1 MNRYI
6 TLLFILLLFCS
17 GCELYTQDD
26 YEEYIVIESYL
37 VANGTLPQV
46 LLSHTTPIEGEYKF
60 QDTAIEGAEVQIRR
74 LNADSSIIETYSY
87 EQVNSGIYEPVSSHV
102 VLDEQLYELYIQTN
116 SGETV
121 KAQTFVP
128 GNFETVNR
136 DQLAEEYVYQ
146 SGEQVQLKV
155 TPSEY
160 PGRQTFYFF
169 TVNIS
174 SDSDLKLTPFYADLV
189 EEQDADT
196 ANFYINS
203 SNIVNEGNYNQNEDG
218 TITLNLP
225 WISIAFY
232 GENTIIANAID
243 DNMYDFLRSQS
254 VQTGGSTL
262 SPGEIQNIDYNVEGG
277 IGIFGSMA
285 SDTNAI
291 KILEPKQ

>member
-1 MNRYI
+1 MKRYI
-6 TLLFILLLFCS
+6 KLLFVLLLFCS
-17 GCELYTQDD
+17 GCELYTQDE
-26 YEEYIVIESYL
+26 YEEYIVVESYL
-37 VANGTLPQV
+37 VANGTLPNV
-46 LLSHTTPIEGEYKF
+46 LLSHTTPIEEEYNF
-60 QDTAIEGAEVQIRR
+60 QDTAINGAEVQIRR
-74 LNADSSIIETYSY
+74 LNADSSIIETFEYK
-87 EQVNSGIYEPVSSHV
+87 QVNPGIYEPVLSHT

-121 KAQTFVP
+121 KAQTYVP

-136 DQLAEEYVYQ
+136 DQIKDGYVYQ
-146 SGEQVQLKV
+146 SEEQVQLKV

-169 TVNIS
+169 TVNVS
-174 SDSDLKLTPFYADLV
+174 ADTDLKLTPFYADLV
-189 EEQDADT
+189 ETQDADT

-203 SNIVNEGNYNQNEDG
+203 SNIVNEGNYNQNQDG
-218 TITLNLP
+218 TISLNLP

-232 GENTIIANAID
+232 GRNTIIANAID

-285 SDTNAI
+285 SDTISVN
-291 KILEPKQ
+291 ILEPQQ